1 MPHGRDLARL
11 VCLALAACTPP
22 QGRSGSSGR
31 CLQPAVQDGPAVAK
45 VGITPLTRDQIVE
58 AIRAQG
64 QAAPRRYKDVT
75 EVKQFVEDQVRLELL
90 AQAALERGLDHDPE
104 VIAAARKIMVRKL
117 LERDLGEATFNEEGV
132 VVSEKEMQAYYDR
145 NRDQYMQPEMRRIA
159 HIQLSPDD
167 KGQSTAAALIA
178 ELAAKADN
186 KTLFKTMAQ
195 RFSTATE
202 SKDRGG
208 ELLFKTKQELASE
221 LGVSFANDVFALTTN
236 EIASQ
241 PVQSTRGWHVVRV
254 VAVREALA
262 RPIDEVRDEIR
273 EKLLKNQRSLAFDK
287 YLAELRTRYP
297 IAIYDDKLTL
307 VVEGLQRSIEAA
319 QEPTP

>member
-1 MPHGRDLARL
+1 MHDGRVFASLL
-11 VCLALAACTPP
+11 CLAVVACTPP
-22 QGRSGSSGR
+22 EGRSGSSGR
-31 CLQPAVQDGPAVAK
+31 CLQPAVHDGPAVAK
-45 VGITPLTRDQIVE
+45 VGITPITRDQIIE

-64 QAAPRRYKDVT
+64 QAAPRRYKDVG

-104 VIAAARKIMVRKL
+104 VIAAARKVMVRKL

-167 KGQSTAAALIA
+167 KGQATAAALIT
-178 ELAAKADN
+178 ELAAKTDN
-186 KTLFKTMAQ
+186 RALFKTMAQ
-195 RFSTATE
+195 RFSTASE
-202 SKDRGG
+202 SRDRGG

-221 LGVSFANDVFALTTN
+221 LGVSFANDVFGLGTN
-236 EIASQ
+236 EMAAH
-241 PVQSTRGWHVVRV
+241 PVQSTKGWHVVRV

-287 YLAELRTRYP
+287 YLVELRARYP
-297 IAIYDDKLTL
+297 IAIYDDKLAL

>member
-1 MPHGRDLARL
+1 M
-11 VCLALAACTPP
+11 
-22 QGRSGSSGR
+22 
-31 CLQPAVQDGPAVAK
+31 QPAVQEGPAVAK
-45 VGITPLTRDQIVE
+45 VGITPITRDQIVE

-64 QAAPRRYKDVT
+64 QAAPRRYKDVG

-132 VVSEKEMQAYYDR
+132 VVSEKEMQSYYDR

-159 HIQLSPDD
+159 HIQLSPDE
-167 KGQSTAAALIA
+167 KGQSTAAALIT
-178 ELAAKADN
+178 ELAAKTDN
-186 KTLFKTMAQ
+186 RALFKTMAQ
-195 RFSTATE
+195 RFSTASE

-221 LGVSFANDVFALTTN
+221 LGVSFANDVFSLATN
-236 EIASQ
+236 EMAAQ
-241 PVQSTRGWHVVRV
+241 PVQSTKGWHVVRV

-273 EKLLKNQRSLAFDK
+273 ERLLKNQRSLAFDK
-287 YLAELRTRYP
+287 YLAELRARYP
-297 IAIYDDKLTL
+297 IAVYDDKLAL
-307 VVEGLQRSIEAA
+307 VLEGLQRSIEAA

>member
-1 MPHGRDLARL
+1 M
-11 VCLALAACTPP
+11 
-22 QGRSGSSGR
+22 
-31 CLQPAVQDGPAVAK
+31 AK
-45 VGITPLTRDQIVE
+45 VGITPITRDQIVE

-64 QAAPRRYKDVT
+64 QAAPRRYKDVG

-132 VVSEKEMQAYYDR
+132 VVSEKEMQSYYDR

-159 HIQLSPDD
+159 HIQLSPDE
-167 KGQSTAAALIA
+167 KGQSTAAALIT
-178 ELAAKADN
+178 ELAAKTDN
-186 KTLFKTMAQ
+186 RALFKTMAQ
-195 RFSTATE
+195 RFSTASE

-221 LGVSFANDVFALTTN
+221 LGVSFANDVFSLATN
-236 EIASQ
+236 EMAAQ
-241 PVQSTRGWHVVRV
+241 PVQSTKGWHVVRV

-273 EKLLKNQRSLAFDK
+273 ERLLENQRSLAFDK
-287 YLAELRTRYP
+287 YLAELRARYP
-297 IAIYDDKLTL
+297 IAVYDDKLAL
-307 VVEGLQRSIEAA
+307 VLEGLQRSIEAA